1 MCQTGVVR
9 TGMGTV
15 YKVDWSHKCL
25 SPGAN
30 PYNDTVTLGPGQD
43 GGLLCGLLCEGQPAP
58 LQVLS

>member
-1 MCQTGVVR
+1 
-9 TGMGTV
+9 MGTV

-25 SPGAN
+25 SPGGN

-43 GGLLCGLLCEGQPAP
+43 DGLLCEGQPAP

>member
-1 MCQTGVVR
+1 
-9 TGMGTV
+9 MGTV

-43 GGLLCGLLCEGQPAP
+43 GGLLWPYVALCEGQLAP